1 MLGPAIKSERESK
14 STSRFCLIDATG
26 LIIKGIFGKPAL
38 QSLNVQHF
46 PFANVPVQ
54 NVTSSEQFNIF
65 RAISNI

>member
-14 STSRFCLIDATG
+14 STSRFCLTDATD
-26 LIIKGIFGKPAL
+26 LNIKVIFGKPAL

-54 NVTSSEQFNIF
+54 KSNLTFSEQLATFKDF
-65 RAISNI
+65 